1 MGRHL
6 LLEWGW
12 GHMSAPSVQKAAM
25 KAEQDGLT
33 QPLIRSLA
41 SLGQHGSCPRNI
53 QRQLMNR
60 FCSHIHPDRLVKEI
74 TVPGMSIT
82 SMLFPHELFH
92 EIRMKAP
99 QQFIHRFGAVEAKC
113 AAFWQALC
121 QSPPGLEVFN
131 RHPHLQAQRDKLHR
145 IIPLVCHMDA
155 GPYSKSHD
163 SAVGFSM
170 SSPLGIGDE
179 AETVFMLASWLKNKV
194 D

>member
-1 MGRHL
+1 
-6 LLEWGW
+6 
-12 GHMSAPSVQKAAM
+12 M

-131 RHPHLQAQRDKLHR
+131 RHPLKGTSSIALYHLFATWMRDPIVSR
-145 IIPLVCHMDA
+145 TIP
-155 GPYSKSHD
+155 P
-163 SAVGFSM
+163 
-170 SSPLGIGDE
+170 
-179 AETVFMLASWLKNKV
+179 LASLCRRLWGLATKQKLCLCWPV
-194 D
+194 G